1 MSEIDQVCQRIKS
14 DVLRWQNEVWEKDEM
29 TLKTKHF
36 GQMVTNSTECRN
48 VGLCGDTVK
57 VVYVTRRCRSHNVI
71 FLLVCSKSCQALSSN
86 VVGSCTCNC
95 EASREIMMSTEWPR
109 KKTVLSLK
117 APWFCN
123 RSPQNHAICTKMLS
137 KDRCLPVNAT
147 FVSVV

>member
-1 MSEIDQVCQRIKS
+1 MTTMSEIDQVCQRIKS

-117 APWFCN
+117 AP
-123 RSPQNHAICTKMLS
+123 
-137 KDRCLPVNAT
+137 
-147 FVSVV
+147 